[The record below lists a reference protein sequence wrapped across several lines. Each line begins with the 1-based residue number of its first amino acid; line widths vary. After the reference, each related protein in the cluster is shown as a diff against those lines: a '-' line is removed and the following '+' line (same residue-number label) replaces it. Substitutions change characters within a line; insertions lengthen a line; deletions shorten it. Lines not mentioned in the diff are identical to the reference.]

1 MDALAIAL
9 VAAGLVAGMTG
20 TWSPCGFSMIE
31 TIGPAGHRGGRT
43 ATLAAC
49 AMFFL
54 GALAGGVATFATL
67 GLAGAITHGAD
78 QALAYGGAAGIA
90 VAAAFAEARGW
101 PILPQ
106 VRRQLPEHWR
116 RLMPMPVAAALYGV
130 LLGLGFTTFV
140 LTFGVFA
147 LAAITFAAGSSTL
160 GVAVGLAFGLGRA
173 LPVVI
178 LAPVADRPAGLR
190 ATELMAERPE
200 IYRGFRLADSG
211 ALLAVAVALA
221 VAIPASAAR
230 VEERAA
236 ADPSVDGDAL
246 AFQRPDR
253 AGVLERA
260 GAQTPLP
267 GRDPALGGNWA
278 AVIDAGSIAILDRAT
293 MAEAGRI
300 PAADADAVAISGTW
314 VVWRAHRRGRDFI
327 RARSIADPAAPGPQ
341 KSLAGA
347 GGAAQLGRPSI
358 DRNRVVYAHATQRQ
372 NRIVRRALGAK
383 GKGGRGTLVR
393 SRASGLSNPSIRGR
407 HVLYVRHGAR
417 ADRLALA
424 KLKRP
429 NRGRVLLSRRDGT
442 LWSTALGPKR
452 AYVTHLHGT
461 EPRQR
466 ILSAKR

>member
-9 VAAGLVAGMTG
+9 VVAGLVAGLTG

-43 ATLAAC
+43 TTLAAC

-67 GLAGAITHGAD
+67 GLAGALTHGAD
-78 QALAYGGAAGIA
+78 QALAYGAAAGIA
-90 VAAAFAEARGW
+90 IAAALAEARAW

-160 GVAVGLAFGLGRA
+160 GVAVGLGFGLGRA

-190 ATELMAERPE
+190 ATELMAERPA

-211 ALLAVAVALA
+211 ALLAVAAALA
-221 VAIPASAAR
+221 VAIPASASR
-230 VEERAA
+230 VEERPA

-253 AGVLERA
+253 LGVL
-260 GAQTPLP
+260 GTSGGQTALP
-267 GRDPALGGNWA
+267 GRDPAVGGGRA
-278 AVIDAGSIAILDRAT
+278 AVIDGGSIVILERPGLGEVA
-293 MAEAGRI
+293 RV
-300 PAADADAVAISGTW
+300 AAPGADAVAISGTW
-314 VVWRAHRRGRDFI
+314 LVWRARIKGRDFI
-327 RARSIADPAAPGPQ
+327 RARSIANPAAPWRQ

-347 GGAAQLGRPSI
+347 GRAAQLGRPSV
-358 DRNRVVYAHATQRQ
+358 DG
-372 NRIVRRALGAK
+372 NRIVFAQASQRENRILRRTLGAK
-383 GKGGRGTLVR
+383 RTRGGTLLR
-393 SRASGLSNPSIRGR
+393 SATSGLSNPSIRGR
-407 HVLYVRHGAR
+407 RLLYVRHGAR
-417 ADRLALA
+417 ADRLVLA

-429 NRGRVLLSRRDGT
+429 NRGRVLISRRDGT
-442 LWSTALGPKR
+442 LWSTALGPRR
-452 AYVTHLHGT
+452 AYVTLIQGT
-461 EPRQR
+461 QPRQR